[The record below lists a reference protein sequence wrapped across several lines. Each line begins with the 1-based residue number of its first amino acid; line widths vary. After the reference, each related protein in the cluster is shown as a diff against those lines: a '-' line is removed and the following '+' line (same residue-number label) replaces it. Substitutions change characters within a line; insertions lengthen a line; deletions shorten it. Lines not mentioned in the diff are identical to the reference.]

1 MAPAPVPPAPT
12 VGIVMGSQSD
22 WPTMQTTAD
31 TLQGL
36 GIAYEARV
44 LSAHRT
50 PDETADW
57 AAGARDRGLRVLIAA
72 AGGAAA
78 LPGAVA
84 AKTTLPVIGVPME
97 GWALKGLD
105 ALLSMVQMPPGVPVA
120 TVAIGKPGA
129 TNAALLAAEILALSD
144 DAVAAALNEY
154 RAKRAKQILD
164 NPDPSQN
171 G

>member
-1 MAPAPVPPAPT
+1 MTDTPLPR

-22 WPTMQTTAD
+22 WPTMQATAE
-31 TLQGL
+31 TLTGL
-36 GIAYEARV
+36 GIPFEARV

-50 PDETADW
+50 PDETAQW
-57 AAGARDRGLRVLIAA
+57 AATARERGIRVLIAA

-84 AKTTLPVIGVPME
+84 AQTTLPVIGVPME

-105 ALLSMVQMPPGVPVA
+105 ALLSMVQMPPGIPVG
-120 TVAIGKPGA
+120 TVSIGKPGA
-129 TNAALLAAEILALSD
+129 TNAALYAAAILAVSD
-144 DAVAAALNEY
+144 ESVAQALDAY
-154 RAKRAKQILD
+154 RAKRAQQILD
-164 NPDPSQN
+164 NPDPSKA

>member
-1 MAPAPVPPAPT
+1 MAQDPVPL

-22 WPTMQTTAD
+22 WPTMQATAD

-36 GIAYEARV
+36 GIPYEARV

-57 AAGARDRGLRVLIAA
+57 AATARERGLRVLIAA

-105 ALLSMVQMPPGVPVA
+105 ALLSMVQMPPGIPVG

-129 TNAALLAAEILALSD
+129 TNAALLAASILAVTD
-144 DAVAAALNEY
+144 DDVGRALDAY
-154 RAKRAKQILD
+154 RAKRAQQVLD
-164 NPDPSQN
+164 NPDPSLA
-171 G
+171 GS